1 MAISIGLLSYNYL
14 NEKKEKVFNDVNL
27 EYYALANP
35 VEAKDDKIDN
45 LESDEEEVKEEEEP
59 IVNNYSNYFIGILD
73 IPKINLSRGFVN
85 PSSSENNVDKNI
97 EIVKTSDMPDV
108 DKGNFILAAH
118 SGNSYV
124 SYFKNLYL
132 LNNGDYVYVTYNG
145 VKYTYQI
152 KNIYLQVK
160 TGQIGIYRDINKT
173 TLTLVTCTKNDEAH
187 QTIYIAELINRN

>member
-1 MAISIGLLSYNYL
+1 MQNYNKRKQSIIIGYLVLAISIGLLSYNYL

-45 LESDEEEVKEEEEP
+45 LESDKEEVKEEEEP

-97 EIVKTSDMPDV
+97 EIGTSI
-108 DKGNFILAAH
+108 KINAKQTSLEHFI
-118 SGNSYV
+118 
-124 SYFKNLYL
+124 KI
-132 LNNGDYVYVTYNG
+132 
-145 VKYTYQI
+145 I
-152 KNIYLQVK
+152 KSLHLW
-160 TGQIGIYRDINKT
+160 T
-173 TLTLVTCTKNDEAH
+173 
-187 QTIYIAELINRN
+187 

>member
-45 LESDEEEVKEEEEP
+45 LESDKEEVKEEEEP

-124 SYFKNLYL
+124 SYFNNLYL
-132 LNNGDYVYVTYNG
+132 LNNEDYVYVTYNG

-160 TGQIGIYRDINKT
+160 TGQIGIYRDIIKT
-173 TLTLVTCTKNDEAH
+173 TLTLVTCTKDDEAH
-187 QTIYIAELINRN
+187 QTIYVAELINRN

>member
-45 LESDEEEVKEEEEP
+45 LESDKEEVKEEEEP

-160 TGQIGIYRDINKT
+160 TGQIGIYRDVNKT
-173 TLTLVTCTKNDEAH
+173 TLTLITCKDNSNK
-187 QTIYIAELINRN
+187 QLVVICELINEK

>member
-45 LESDEEEVKEEEEP
+45 LESDKEEVKEEEP

-85 PSSSENNVDKNI
+85 PSSSENNVDKNN
-97 EIVKTSDMPDV
+97 KS
-108 DKGNFILAAH
+108 NFILAAH

-145 VKYTYQI
+145 VRYTYQI

-160 TGQIGIYRDINKT
+160 TGQIGIYRDVNKT

-187 QTIYIAELINRN
+187 QTIYIAELINKN

>member
-45 LESDEEEVKEEEEP
+45 LESDKEEVKEEEEP

-73 IPKINLSRGFVN
+73 LSRGFVN

-160 TGQIGIYRDINKT
+160 TGQIGIYRDVNKT

-187 QTIYIAELINRN
+187 QTIYIAELINKN

>member
-45 LESDEEEVKEEEEP
+45 LESDKEEVKEEEP
-59 IVNNYSNYFIGILD
+59 VVNNYSNYFIGILD

-152 KNIYLQVK
+152 KFVFF
-160 TGQIGIYRDINKT
+160 QIN
-173 TLTLVTCTKNDEAH
+173 
-187 QTIYIAELINRN
+187 LIVS